1 MTVTIKDVARL
12 ASVSVATVSRVLN
25 SSAPVNPATRE
36 RVLEVARSLQFV
48 PNGSARSL
56 SRRRAAA
63 LGVILPDLY
72 GEFFSELLRGID
84 QAAQRGSHS
93 LLVSSSHHDA
103 RGIGIAIRAM
113 RGRVDGLLIMAPE
126 VDAADVAEVLPAQF
140 PTVLINGAGAGSSVQ
155 SITVDNFGGAR
166 AMTEHLISLGR
177 RRIGFIAGAVHNAD
191 ALERERGHH
200 AALHAAGM
208 PADPALY
215 ARGDFSEE
223 SGWQGAA
230 SLMQRLSPPAAIF
243 AANDAMAIGAMSWLR
258 EHDVAIPERVAVV
271 GFDDIPVA
279 RYLNPPLTT
288 VRVGIAALGQ
298 QATALLLTALED
310 RAPPDSIASRSVLPT
325 HLVIRDSCG
334 TPTSAPSRQAAPTS
348 TPRIGFDETS
358 HVSR

>member
-25 SSAPVNPATRE
+25 SSAPVSPDTRE
-36 RVLEVARSLQFV
+36 RVLQVARSLHFV

-84 QAAQRGSHS
+84 QAAQRASHS

-103 RGIGIAIRAM
+103 RGIGSAIRAM

-126 VDAADVAEVLPAQF
+126 VDAADVAEVLPADF
-140 PTVLINGAGAGSSVQ
+140 PTVLINGAAASSSVQ
-155 SITVDNFGGAR
+155 TITVDNFGGAQ
-166 AMTEHLISLGR
+166 AMTEHLLSLGR
-177 RRIGFIAGAVHNAD
+177 RRIGFIAGAAHNAD

-200 AALHAAGM
+200 AALQSAGL
-208 PADPALY
+208 PIDPELY
-215 ARGDFSEE
+215 VRGDFSEE

-230 SLMQRLSPPAAIF
+230 TLMGILSPPAAIF
-243 AANDAMAIGAMSWLR
+243 AANDAMAIGAISYLR
-258 EHDVAIPERVAVV
+258 EQDITVPERMAVV

-279 RYLNPPLTT
+279 RYLNPSLTT

-298 QATALLLTALED
+298 QATALLLDALD
-310 RAPPDSIASRSVLPT
+310 NRAPPTNVASRSVLPT
-325 HLVIRDSCG
+325 HLVIRGSCG
-334 TPTSAPSRQAAPTS
+334 SPTSAPSRQPAASS
-348 TPRIGFDETS
+348 TARNGFDETPIVS
-358 HVSR
+358 H